1 MKVIYKTEGAEKH
14 HIPYELKKNRL
25 IFDDEE
31 LSVRLDRYERD
42 EDAHLDVC
50 RDKYGNLMLGV
61 IPGVA
66 QLYTAQIDIPAWTY
80 HDEDTG
86 ETTEDGEPIYK
97 PVADPF
103 NPDNTTLTLWE
114 TEE

>member
-1 MKVIYKTEGAEKH
+1 MKVIYKTPAAEDSH
-14 HIPYELKKNRL
+14 LEYELAKTRL
-25 IFDDEE
+25 TLNDE
-31 LSVRLDRYERD
+31 LSVKLDKYERD

-66 QLYTAQIDIPAWTY
+66 QLYTAQIDIPARTY